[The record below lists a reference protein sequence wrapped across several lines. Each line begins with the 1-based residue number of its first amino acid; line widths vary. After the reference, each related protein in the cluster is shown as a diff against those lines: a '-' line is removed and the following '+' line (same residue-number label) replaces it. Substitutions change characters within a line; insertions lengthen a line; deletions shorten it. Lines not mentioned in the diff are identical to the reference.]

1 MKVKNQMNIRRGILA
16 ACWLLSL
23 IVISFYGG
31 TVSYGIFLGLTFIPL
46 LSFFYIFCV
55 FLCYRIYQKIG
66 SRSIICGQSVPYYFI
81 LKNESWF
88 AFAGIRIFFFSDFSY
103 VEKLPEEIEYELLPG
118 EQYQYETSLV
128 CKYRGEYEVGIKEI
142 VITDFFRLFRIKC
155 AVREERKV
163 IVAPKLVQIS
173 ELKSVPDI
181 SAMLQR
187 DDLRSTELDAVVR
200 EYAEGDALKQIH
212 WKATARVHKLMSRK
226 PVGEEKRGAVL
237 IFDTK
242 RYDNNPAVYLPI
254 ENKMLEIVLALSLFM
269 SKNNV
274 PVSYFYHQN
283 DGVKNMRQGSLY
295 GLGDIGGFYEQIR
308 ELHFDTDSNM
318 KTDLAKVFRD
328 GLLMDKAVVFFVLHQ
343 MDEEILKMTY
353 QLADNG
359 TFVIYYA
366 VTDENVERFTSMSN
380 PGRRIIAIAP
390 EEELE
395 EVL

>member
-1 MKVKNQMNIRRGILA
+1 MKIRRGILA

-23 IVISFYGG
+23 VVISFYGG
-31 TVSYGIFLGLTFIPL
+31 AVSYGIFLGLTFIPL
-46 LSFFYIFCV
+46 ISFFYILCV
-55 FLCYRIYQKIG
+55 FFCHRIYQKVG
-66 SRSIICGQSVPYYFI
+66 SRNIVCGQPVPYYFI

-118 EQYQYETSLV
+118 EQYQFETSLV
-128 CKYRGEYEVGIKEI
+128 CKYRGEYEVGVKEI
-142 VITDFFRLFRIKC
+142 IITDFFRLFCMKC
-155 AVREERKV
+155 GVSEDRKV
-163 IVAPKLVQIS
+163 IVAPKLVIID

-187 DDLRSTELDAVVR
+187 DDTWPTELDAVTR
-200 EYAEGDALKQIH
+200 EYAKGDALKQIN
-212 WKATARVHKLMSRK
+212 WKATARMSKLMSRK
-226 PVGEEKRGAVL
+226 PIGEEKRGVAL

-242 RYDNNPAVYLPI
+242 RYDMDPVVYLPI

-269 SKNNV
+269 SKSNV
-274 PVSYFYHQN
+274 PVSYFYNRN
-283 DGVKNMRQGSLY
+283 DGMLKMRQGCLY
-295 GLGDIGGFYEQIR
+295 GLGDIESFYEQVK
-308 ELHFDTDSNM
+308 ELRFDGDSDM
-318 KTDLAKVFRD
+318 KTALMKVFHD

-353 QLADNG
+353 QLAKND
-359 TFVIYYA
+359 THVIYYV
-366 VTDENVERFTSMSN
+366 VTDEIMERFSSMID
-380 PGRRIIAIAP
+380 PGRRIIAITP

>member
-1 MKVKNQMNIRRGILA
+1 MRIRRGILA
-16 ACWLLSL
+16 VCWLLSL
-23 IVISFYGG
+23 VVISFYGG
-31 TVSYGIFLGLTFIPL
+31 AVSYGIFLGLTFIPL
-46 LSFFYIFCV
+46 ISFIYILCV
-55 FLCYRIYQKIG
+55 FFCHRIYQEIEG
-66 SRSIICGQSVPYYFI
+66 WNIVCGQPVPYYFI

-142 VITDFFRLFRIKC
+142 MITDFFRLFRIRC

-163 IVAPKLVQIS
+163 IVAPKLVQIGV
-173 ELKSVPDI
+173 LRSVPDI

-187 DDLRSTELDAVVR
+187 DNLRPTELDAVSR
-200 EYAEGDALKQIH
+200 DYAEGDALKQIH
-212 WKATARVHKLMSRK
+212 WKATARMCKLMSRK
-226 PVGEEKRGAVL
+226 PVGEEKRGVAL

-242 RYDNNPAVYLPI
+242 RCDKNPAVYLPI

-269 SKNNV
+269 SKSNV

-283 DGVKNMRQGSLY
+283 DGMINMGQGSLY
-295 GLGDIGGFYEQIR
+295 GLGDFGGFYEQVR
-308 ELHFDTDSNM
+308 ELHFDRDSDM
-318 KTDLAKVFRD
+318 KTGLVKVLQD
-328 GLLMDKAVVFFVLHQ
+328 GLLMDKAVVFFVLQQ

-353 QLADNG
+353 RLADNG

-366 VTDENVERFTSMSN
+366 VTDENVESFTSMSD
-380 PGRRIIAIAP
+380 PGRRIIAITP